1 MITRIHHVG
10 IVVRELPA
18 ACRFWRD
25 TLGLPLVRE
34 AELPDQ
40 GVRAAL
46 LACGPCEIELLEATD
61 PSGGV
66 GRFLERRGEALH
78 HLCLESDDVG
88 REVGRLA
95 AMGVELIDPGP
106 RRGLAGLIAFVHPR
120 ACSGVLMELATPL
133 DHAPLPPAPI
143 TVTAVQ
149 AVVEDV
155 HAAAGRYG
163 DLFGLTLGIHRPD
176 WSLAQ
181 LSVGGVTVHLSAAGP
196 DRKPGLSALRLATV
210 DVDALAGR
218 FDEDGVAYRRGG
230 FGLALS
236 SSATRGA
243 PLIVHPGHSPQQ
255 PSQLRRQEDR
265 A

>member
-1 MITRIHHVG
+1 MITRVHHVG

-18 ACRFWRD
+18 AYRFWRD
-25 TLGLPLVRE
+25 AVGLPLLRE

-46 LACGPCEIELLEATD
+46 LACGPCEIELLEPTD

-66 GRFLERRGEALH
+66 ARFLERRGEALH

-95 AMGVELIDPGP
+95 AMGVDLLDSAP
-106 RRGLAGLIAFVHPR
+106 RQGFAGLIAFLHPR
-120 ACSGVLMELATPL
+120 ACAGLLVELATPI
-133 DHAPLPPAPI
+133 DHAPLPPAPLA
-143 TVTAVQ
+143 VTAAQ

-155 HAAAGRYG
+155 QAATGRYG
-163 DLFGLTLGIHRPD
+163 DLFGLKLGLHRSD

-181 LSVGGVTVHLSAAGP
+181 LSVGGVALHLSAVGP
-196 DRKPGLSALRLATV
+196 DRKPGLSALRLAAA
-210 DVDALAGR
+210 DLDALAGR
-218 FDEDGVAYRRGG
+218 FDEREVPYRRGE
-230 FGLALS
+230 FGLALG

-243 PLIVHPGHSPQQ
+243 PLIVHRWHRSHR
-255 PSQLRRQEDR
+255 SHRRQP
-265 A
+265 